1 MKVPEPPSNRL
12 MRRCMRLLKTDDIH
26 LHTMEPINKGSP
38 LSMVIKTVNIDRY
51 YIKIHFRE
59 NEKQAM
65 LETLT
70 AGLQYREAIRANGSV
85 LHTRRSRGNRFKS
98 TWTVNWRGRDR
109 CSVTP

>member
-1 MKVPEPPSNRL
+1 MKARVPEPPSNRL
-12 MRRCMRLLKTDDIH
+12 MGRCMRLLKTDDIH

-70 AGLQYREAIRANGSV
+70 AGLQYRKAIRANGM
-85 LHTRRSRGNRFKS
+85 TRYSQ
-98 TWTVNWRGRDR
+98 
-109 CSVTP
+109 